1 MGNEATKA
9 QIRNWLENAI
19 KEAKNPDMRKI
30 LKSKRE
36 LRKKVVRQKLWIIK
50 T

>member
-36 LRKKVVRQKLWIIK
+36 LRKKVVAKNYGL
-50 T
+50 